1 MSEVFPSPSAWCVHC
16 WNHEDYAFSTFFSVI
31 FKYTV
36 LSFPT
41 FAPFLAGSNITDDE
55 IGIALEKFEESKQL
69 AEEGMANLLDSDV
82 SLYGF
87 TIASIYTVSVWD
99 DSEQSTV

>member
-1 MSEVFPSPSAWCVHC
+1 M
-16 WNHEDYAFSTFFSVI
+16 
-31 FKYTV
+31 FKCIV
-36 LSFPT
+36 PFPT

-87 TIASIYTVSVWD
+87 YHCKHLHSICVRWQWVEYCVTRIF
-99 DSEQSTV
+99 